1 MADLAPKLSSGLSVR
16 QPITDPLPAG
26 YSLASAG
33 LGLFGA
39 LADRK
44 DALDEANAPTKP
56 TSKEL
61 EQSALLP
68 FARQIEDLKN
78 SDIDDAQFT
87 NQSRKLLRTFI
98 TRNPEYATEARQ
110 IAEGTY
116 GVTTEPLEEG
126 IGDIVVQQQNEFFT
140 NPANASYAIQAIA
153 YNDDNTVDY
162 ETTRS
167 NMSVIFAERS
177 AQEARLAQTNQRL
190 EQVKADKELYTL
202 ERQKAAEGFLPTW
215 TQSSRKFRDDLIR
228 SASAGVADFD
238 SPEEIMTGLNE
249 IITMTRDQYRAD
261 ASAAGLLPEDYETRI
276 DQALKPLTDLQTMV
290 DENIAEPAKV
300 LEAFNAA
307 SELQAQELLIDVF
320 GIAAGNREMREA
332 VSAAFANQLYK
343 SEDFGSYLKKL
354 KEANEKGGASLNVF
368 SPAMMG
374 MSGPDIVRGNADGGA
389 PVITPEAVDEKRTKL
404 DEDGT
409 YLEETIKGAAAI
421 VNSFDPTNQ
430 GGVKVLADT
439 MADSVAVFEAL
450 NQPLSPDALKAI
462 FNPSATDRLATVVQ
476 GTGTSNIDVKR
487 SLWHL
492 ASKQYIRNKS
502 LLDTKIAALAQEGV
516 QVVKTTTGLLQLRGP
531 DGGPV
536 SGPRELLDGANKAI
550 NNMNLINTRMSRIDP
565 EWTQKVRPTAT
576 QEGTVNKAEQ
586 DERSIQD
593 YLTDVATT
601 SVFEN
606 PESPV
611 VQLPQAVREDT
622 EFLNAVSGLA
632 SEINTDPSHILRI
645 IAFETGGTF
654 DPAQK
659 NAAGSGAVGLIQFMP
674 FIAKEFGVTSGQLA
688 SMSRVEQMKY
698 VSSYFKSRLKGVE
711 NPTLSDLYMAVL
723 WPAAVG
729 KPDSTPILDGSRGQ
743 YTQNRGLDTN
753 NDGVITKGEATARAF
768 AQTGTFNIPMS
779 GTPSFNLSAE
789 QSAQNVNEG
798 TRSSNPDIAAFVEGQ
813 SPPVQGATGSFE
825 SVPTQVPST
834 PAQGGSQE
842 GSGGGRTAS
851 AVATRK
857 LEQRV
862 LDILRVNNLD
872 PEQVPRFTTPEE
884 VQAAVESDAIAVGSV
899 VLVNGEPFLVREE
912 NE

>member
-26 YSLASAG
+26 DSLASAG

-44 DALDEANAPTKP
+44 NALDEANAPTKPPKP

-215 TQSSRKFRDDLIR
+215 TESSRKFRDDLIR
-228 SASAGVADFD
+228 SAAAGVADFD

-261 ASAAGLLPEDYETRI
+261 AAAAGLLPEDYETRI

-354 KEANEKGGASLNVF
+354 KEANEKGVASLNVF

-374 MSGPDIVRGNADGGA
+374 MSGPDIVRGNAGGGA
-389 PVITPEAVDEKRTKL
+389 PVVTPEAVDEKRTKL
-404 DEDGT
+404 DEDDT

-565 EWTQKVRPTAT
+565 EWTQKVRPTDT

-586 DERSIQD
+586 DDRSIQD
-593 YLTDVATT
+593 YLTDVAVTRPSVDTPQYSQADRTQMGTLINLIDRTEGGGDYNTLFDHSQKGGKPFAGVQVSNMTIGQLLEFSSSGGEYGRWSKQRLGYLATPMGRYQIVGSTLRSTADAMGIPHDAQFTPQVQDAMFHYLAKQALSGKTT
-601 SVFEN
+601 
-606 PESPV
+606 
-611 VQLPQAVREDT
+611 
-622 EFLNAVSGLA
+622 LA
-632 SEINTDPSHILRI
+632 AKRKALRGTWEGFKHVDDAELDAAI
-645 IAFETGGTF
+645 AAFEGVDPPSYDVIRSQEGF
-654 DPAQK
+654 D
-659 NAAGSGAVGLIQFMP
+659 
-674 FIAKEFGVTSGQLA
+674 
-688 SMSRVEQMKY
+688 
-698 VSSYFKSRLKGVE
+698 
-711 NPTLSDLYMAVL
+711 
-723 WPAAVG
+723 
-729 KPDSTPILDGSRGQ
+729 
-743 YTQNRGLDTN
+743 
-753 NDGVITKGEATARAF
+753 
-768 AQTGTFNIPMS
+768 
-779 GTPSFNLSAE
+779 LSAE

-862 LDILRVNNLD
+862 LDVLRVNNLD